1 MRIYAAGARVRQPQY
16 GAGTVTEANERH
28 TVIDFDEHG
37 VRTFVTMMVTLE
49 STNEPA
55 PPSRKAAG
63 KGAARRSKKRTTTS
77 EPPTPA

>member
-55 PPSRKAAG
+55 PPSRKSAA
-63 KGAARRSKKRTTTS
+63 KGVRRSRKRTPAA
-77 EPPTPA
+77 EPPTPS

>member
-37 VRTFVTMMVTLE
+37 IRTFVTMMVTLE

-55 PPSRKAAG
+55 PPSRKPAKA
-63 KGAARRSKKRTTTS
+63 AARRSRKRTPAS
-77 EPPTPA
+77 ESSTPS